1 MSLIND
7 ALKRAKQAQ
16 PNAPRPTISG
26 LSLHPV
32 ESSRRPGF
40 MIPVITL
47 AAVALV
53 LLLGWRVFLK
63 GSSTQSP
70 SHISPSPAS
79 KLSARP
85 AEELVAKAAPVPA
98 AADAQPQPN
107 SAPLAGA
114 EPPTATPVSPVTAS
128 APSAPAA
135 TSAVQSAPN
144 SVVADAPIA
153 SEAPPAPKPAPLKL
167 QGILFDPAHPAAMIS
182 GRTLF
187 VGDKLGEWRVVAIS
201 QESATLVNAGQTNLL
216 ALPQ

>member
-7 ALKRAKQAQ
+7 ALRRAKQAQ
-16 PNAPRPTISG
+16 PDAPRPTISG

-63 GSSTQSP
+63 GSPAQSQSHFSP
-70 SHISPSPAS
+70 SLASDPAG
-79 KLSARP
+79 RP
-85 AEELVAKAAPVPA
+85 AEQLVAKAAPAPA
-98 AADAQPQPN
+98 VADAQPQPT
-107 SAPLAGA
+107 SAPSTAA
-114 EPPTATPVSPVTAS
+114 EPPAAASVASVTAS
-128 APSAPAA
+128 TPSAPAS
-135 TSAVQSAPN
+135 TSAVQSAP
-144 SVVADAPIA
+144 SGVVADAPTA

-187 VGDKLGEWRVVAIS
+187 I
-201 QESATLVNAGQTNLL
+201 
-216 ALPQ
+216 